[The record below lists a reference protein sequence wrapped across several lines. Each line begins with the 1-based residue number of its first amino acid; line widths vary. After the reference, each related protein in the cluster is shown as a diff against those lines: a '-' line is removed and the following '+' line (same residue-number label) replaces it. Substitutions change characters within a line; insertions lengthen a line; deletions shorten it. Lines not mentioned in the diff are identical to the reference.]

1 MSEFKGTKGEWRS
14 DETINGNYSIVALRD
29 RYVVELGHIVSEQDA
44 KLIAAAPGLLEA
56 LNSARLVID
65 KLTTHGST
73 RTNCLQ
79 KIDFAIAKALG
90 Q

>member
-29 RYVVELGHIVSEQDA
+29 RYVVELGHIDSKQDA
-44 KLIAAAPGLLEA
+44 NLIAAAPELLEA
-56 LNSARLVID
+56 LQWMKMALNSGTAMDIAIGQEKSD
-65 KLTTHGST
+65 A
-73 RTNCLQ
+73 
-79 KIDFAIAKALG
+79 AIAKALG